1 MITRRVLLPLFIVQL
16 YLCITLFIYIFGP
29 VKFNTHNPL
38 LFYSFMVFYLLAF
51 TLGYQVASLTGNI
64 KIMTRRGRRISNTL
78 FYSTFLLGLVMV
90 LAAYK
95 NIMLADSLIP
105 YDLVTEV
112 LRGFTSPGLVYTD
125 RMENLAAGGTSG
137 SRLFNILSLGFSFN
151 KLLFV
156 FISLYYWHSLNRFKK
171 AVSVVYYL
179 LFLAAGFA
187 SGTNALIFQFVI
199 FSVISVACILF
210 VRRNNK
216 LKRYIGVLG
225 VIFILPILFFGYIM
239 SKRGGGFDYFSG
251 TSPLGDIS
259 ISLVA
264 PEYSGFYDMVVYSLV
279 WMNYYLVQGYYGFSL
294 ILHLDQNWTYGFGN
308 SAFLQRQLELI
319 FGLDI
324 SNVTF
329 QARVSDVWDV
339 SAQWHS
345 FYGQLA
351 NDVGLIGVGFIMF
364 LLGFFLCK
372 VWISILHQNSFYGA
386 SLMPIFGILVIF
398 IPANN
403 QVFGYIETL
412 SYALIVS
419 ILWFFEDK
427 RVRFLK

>member
-1 MITRRVLLPLFIVQL
+1 
-16 YLCITLFIYIFGP
+16 
-29 VKFNTHNPL
+29 
-38 LFYSFMVFYLLAF
+38 
-51 TLGYQVASLTGNI
+51 
-64 KIMTRRGRRISNTL
+64 
-78 FYSTFLLGLVMV
+78 
-90 LAAYK
+90 
-95 NIMLADSLIP
+95 
-105 YDLVTEV
+105 
-112 LRGFTSPGLVYTD
+112 
-125 RMENLAAGGTSG
+125 
-137 SRLFNILSLGFSFN
+137 
-151 KLLFV
+151 
-156 FISLYYWHSLNRFKK
+156 
-171 AVSVVYYL
+171 
-179 LFLAAGFA
+179 
-187 SGTNALIFQFVI
+187 
-199 FSVISVACILF
+199 
-210 VRRNNK
+210 
-216 LKRYIGVLG
+216 
-225 VIFILPILFFGYIM
+225 M